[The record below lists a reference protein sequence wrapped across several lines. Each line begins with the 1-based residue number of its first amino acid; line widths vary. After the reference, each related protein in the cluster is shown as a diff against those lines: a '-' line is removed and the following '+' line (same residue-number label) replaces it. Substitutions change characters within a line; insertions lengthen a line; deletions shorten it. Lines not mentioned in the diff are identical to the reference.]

1 MSPATT
7 ETQKGTAMDY
17 LAAPRDSGIVK
28 NLMAMLGFVAA
39 TGGRLPAGSKYDT
52 LIALNDP
59 LATDDELRS
68 MVSTRVMELQSKR
81 RVSTTRVAA
90 TPESIVAA
98 VQNGTISLE
107 ELKAKLSEF
116 ES

>member
-1 MSPATT
+1 MSPATK

-28 NLMAMLGFVAA
+28 NLMAMLGFMAA
-39 TGGRLPAGSKYDT
+39 SGGRLPAGCKYDT
-52 LIALNDP
+52 LIAINDT
-59 LATDDELRS
+59 LSINDEMRS
-68 MVSTRVMELQSKR
+68 MIATRVQELQSKR

-90 TPESIVAA
+90 TPESIVNA
-98 VQNGTISLE
+98 VKNGTISLE
-107 ELKAKLSEF
+107 DLKAKLLEF